1 MSDASEYR
9 ERSMVGKGSGNG
21 GVAQGGEMVGNNGH
35 GYARGVSTTRKP
47 VGGVGGHH
55 VRGGSDNI
63 V

>member
-1 MSDASEYR
+1 
-9 ERSMVGKGSGNG
+9 MVGKGSGNG